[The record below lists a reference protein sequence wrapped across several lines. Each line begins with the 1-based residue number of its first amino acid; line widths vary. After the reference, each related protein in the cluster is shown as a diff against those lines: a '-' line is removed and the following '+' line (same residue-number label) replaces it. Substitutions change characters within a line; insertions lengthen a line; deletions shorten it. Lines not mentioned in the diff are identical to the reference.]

1 MSDFKKIKPKD
12 AVKHP
17 NWKMGNKISIDSAT
31 LMNKV
36 FEVIEAQ
43 RIFKIDANKFKILI
57 HPKSYVHA
65 IVKFNN
71 GLTKIL
77 VHDTDMK
84 IPIFNSIYNGKNLN
98 IKSSKLNLNILNN
111 LNFSS
116 VNLKKFPSIKIL
128 NKIPKKISLYETV
141 LVSANDQLVDLFLK
155 NKISFQKITFFLNKI
170 LIKKN
175 FLKYRNRSPKNYNEI
190 IKLSNYVRLKTR
202 TLCI

>member
-1 MSDFKKIKPKD
+1 M
-12 AVKHP
+12 
-17 NWKMGNKISIDSAT
+17 
-31 LMNKV
+31 
-36 FEVIEAQ
+36 
-43 RIFKIDANKFKILI
+43 
-57 HPKSYVHA
+57 HA
-65 IVKFNN
+65 IIKFNN

-84 IPIFNSIYNGKNLN
+84 IPIFNSIYNEKNLN

-116 VNLKKFPSIKIL
+116 VNLKKFPSVKIL

-155 NKISFQKITFFLNKI
+155 NKISFRKITFLLNKI

-202 TLCI
+202 LLCI

>member
-1 MSDFKKIKPKD
+1 
-12 AVKHP
+12 
-17 NWKMGNKISIDSAT
+17 
-31 LMNKV
+31 
-36 FEVIEAQ
+36 
-43 RIFKIDANKFKILI
+43 
-57 HPKSYVHA
+57 
-65 IVKFNN
+65 
-71 GLTKIL
+71 
-77 VHDTDMK
+77 MK
-84 IPIFNSIYNGKNLN
+84 IPIFNSIYNEKNLN

-175 FLKYRNRSPKNYNEI
+175 FLKYKNRSPKNYKEI

-202 TLCI
+202 LLCI

>member
-1 MSDFKKIKPKD
+1 
-12 AVKHP
+12 
-17 NWKMGNKISIDSAT
+17 
-31 LMNKV
+31 
-36 FEVIEAQ
+36 
-43 RIFKIDANKFKILI
+43 
-57 HPKSYVHA
+57 
-65 IVKFNN
+65 
-71 GLTKIL
+71 
-77 VHDTDMK
+77 MK
-84 IPIFNSIYNGKNLN
+84 IPIFNSIYNEKNVN

-202 TLCI
+202 LLCI